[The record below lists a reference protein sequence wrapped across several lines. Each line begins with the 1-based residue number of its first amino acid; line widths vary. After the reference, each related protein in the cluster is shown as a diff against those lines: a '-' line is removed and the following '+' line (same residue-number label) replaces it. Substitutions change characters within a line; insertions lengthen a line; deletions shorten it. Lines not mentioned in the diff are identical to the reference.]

1 MGLRLCNT
9 LKAKV
14 AAKVESH
21 AILTSWVIVFMFFN
35 SQPPN
40 REDTPTPQ
48 PSDKASSINQTPVEA
63 NEFPQLPEGLE
74 KKPIVLK
81 FSAMMDGITI
91 GAALLPS
98 LKAEYK
104 MGRMKSHGMT
114 GVWKYI
120 WYKLL
125 QYLFKIIVF
134 LPAFCTNLL
143 RLMSHDIPSLT
154 NLSLGAQTSF
164 TFELP
169 NHKLCFQS
177 KVSPVDMSQ
186 HTMSPSASL
195 TLPPVTMS
203 GEYIMEDHDSHS
215 DQGWAPDDF
224 PAKQGN
230 YLQGNYLRCVAEV
243 KSYSSR
249 CFT

>member
-1 MGLRLCNT
+1 M
-9 LKAKV
+9 
-14 AAKVESH
+14 
-21 AILTSWVIVFMFFN
+21 
-35 SQPPN
+35 
-40 REDTPTPQ
+40 
-48 PSDKASSINQTPVEA
+48 EA

-104 MGRMKSHGMT
+104 MGQMKSHGMT
-114 GVWKYI
+114 GERSTRGKP
-120 WYKLL
+120 LCDSGR
-125 QYLFKIIVF
+125 F
-134 LPAFCTNLL
+134 
-143 RLMSHDIPSLT
+143 
-154 NLSLGAQTSF
+154 LSLGSNAKCRYLYFQGAQTSF

-177 KVSPVDMSQ
+177 KVSPVDMS
-186 HTMSPSASL
+186 TMPPTASL

-203 GEYIMEDHDSHS
+203 GEYIMEDHESHS

-224 PAKQGN
+224 PAKPGN

-243 KSYSSR
+243 
-249 CFT
+249 